1 MIQIPKFMKDL
12 DRKMCFA
19 IELNPEDP
27 DKKGRSLINLKEI
40 PNGHFSIY
48 FIRIS
53 SKITSHSRLKALGR
67 AKNIFINI
75 NRKKLNPGYI
85 NKK

>member
-53 SKITSHSRLKALGR
+53 S
-67 AKNIFINI
+67 
-75 NRKKLNPGYI
+75 
-85 NKK
+85 